1 MGKDACILSKREN
14 DELSQKILD
23 TAQALF
29 NKYGVEDVSM
39 HQVAKTAGIGQG
51 TLYRRYPS
59 KSKIC
64 FSLMEAKIDRFLQ
77 ELDEYL
83 RNSDEPV
90 AVRIRTIITR
100 VILHFNEDLEWLRVM
115 LTSDRL
121 EETKNHLCEN
131 PPFTYL
137 RLQIKTLLEDAA
149 EQGVLMPVDPQFTSV
164 MMASLPRA
172 DIILFLRD
180 MGYSAEQIAEQYCRS
195 FVDPLFVDRS
205 TI

>member
-1 MGKDACILSKREN
+1 MSKEN
-14 DELSQKILD
+14 DELGQKILD

-29 NKYGVEDVSM
+29 DKYGVEDVSM

-64 FSLMEAKIDRFLQ
+64 FTLMEAKIDRFI
-77 ELDEYL
+77 EGLDVYL
-83 RNSDEPV
+83 RESEEDSV
-90 AVRIRTIITR
+90 AHRLRKVMTK

-121 EETKNHLCEN
+121 EDTKNILCEN

-137 RLQIKTLLEDAA
+137 RLQIRRLLELAA
-149 EQGVLMPVDPQFTSV
+149 EREELMPLDSQFTSV
-164 MMASLPRA
+164 MLASLPRA
-172 DIILFLRD
+172 DIILYMRD
-180 MGYSAEQIAEQYCRS
+180 MGYSAEQIAEEYCRS
-195 FVDPLFVDRS
+195 FVDPLFIQR
-205 TI
+205 

>member
-1 MGKDACILSKREN
+1 MPKEN
-14 DELSQKILD
+14 DELGQKILD

-64 FSLMEAKIDRFLQ
+64 FTLMEAKIDRFM
-77 ELDEYL
+77 EGLDVYL
-83 RNSDEPV
+83 RNSEGETV
-90 AVRIRTIITR
+90 AHQLRTVMTK

-121 EETKNHLCEN
+121 EESKNIMCEN

-137 RLQIKTLLEDAA
+137 RSQIKRLLELAA
-149 EQGVLMPVDPQFTSV
+149 ERGELMPLDPLFTSV
-164 MMASLPRA
+164 MLASLPRA
-172 DIILFLRD
+172 DIILYMRD
-180 MGYSAEQIAEQYCRS
+180 MGYSAEQIAEEYCRS
-195 FVDPLFVDRS
+195 FVDPLFIQR
-205 TI
+205 

>member
-1 MGKDACILSKREN
+1 MPKEN
-14 DELSQKILD
+14 DELGQKILD

-64 FSLMEAKIDRFLQ
+64 FTLMEAKIDRFM
-77 ELDEYL
+77 EGLDVYL
-83 RNSDEPV
+83 RNSEGETV
-90 AVRIRTIITR
+90 AHRLRTVMTK

-121 EETKNHLCEN
+121 EETKNIMCEN

-137 RLQIKTLLEDAA
+137 RLQIKRLLELAA
-149 EQGVLMPVDPQFTSV
+149 ERGELMPLDPLFTSV
-164 MMASLPRA
+164 MLASLPRA
-172 DIILFLRD
+172 DIILYMRD
-180 MGYSAEQIAEQYCRS
+180 MGYSAEQIAEEYCRS
-195 FVDPLFVDRS
+195 FVDPLFIQR
-205 TI
+205 